1 MIRKYLFLILT
12 ALPLLFSACG
22 GPESKFIEK
31 TDTKGNTIYI
41 GKGGNNQ
48 VLFDHEDLFWF
59 RNGFDDY
66 VPNADT
72 IKELKKWKNDIY
84 IFAFG
89 GTWCDDTKVL
99 LPKFYKAMNE
109 AEFTGNDVTLYLVD
123 RDKTSEDGV
132 AQAMHVEKVPTFII
146 FRNGR
151 MLGRVVETTDRPIEC
166 AILNIIKSN
175 W

>member
-1 MIRKYLFLILT
+1 MIKKYLFILT
-12 ALPLLFSACG
+12 LITSIAFSACG
-22 GPESKFIEK
+22 PETSFIEK
-31 TDTKGNTIYI
+31 TDTKGNTVYV

-48 VLFDHEDLFWF
+48 ILFDHEDLFWF
-59 RNGFDDY
+59 RNGFEDY

-84 IFAFG
+84 ITAFG

-99 LPKFYKAMNE
+99 LPKFYKAMAE
-109 AEFTGNDVTLYLVD
+109 AEFTGNDVTLYLLD

-132 AQAMHVEKVPTFII
+132 AQALHIDKVPTFVI

-151 MLGRVVETTDRPIEC
+151 MIGKIVETTDVPIES

>member
-1 MIRKYLFLILT
+1 
-12 ALPLLFSACG
+12 
-22 GPESKFIEK
+22 
-31 TDTKGNTIYI
+31 
-41 GKGGNNQ
+41 
-48 VLFDHEDLFWF
+48 
-59 RNGFDDY
+59 
-66 VPNADT
+66 PNADT
-72 IKELKKWKNDIY
+72 IKELKKWRNDIY

-89 GTWCDDTKVL
+89 GTWCDDTKIL

-109 AEFTGNDVTLYLVD
+109 AEFTGNDVTLYLLD

-132 AQAMHVEKVPTFII
+132 AQAMHVDKVPTFII